1 MAGPGAVRSI
11 LDNVQYLDGSEVAT
25 LRWINERA
33 VLRTLIDSDQD
44 RSVTDI
50 ARACNLSRPTV
61 EGALAQLIDDDWV
74 IESPP
79 RTSGNGAGRPA
90 KRYEFADHSR
100 VVVGVDLGPHNV
112 VCSVATMR
120 GEELATFRISDLDLT
135 GGQDALDAMQDC
147 LRIALGEAG
156 TTAERIIALT
166 VGLPAIV
173 SSAGDIGLTVVVPA
187 WQEFRLSQRIRDAF
201 PTADVLFEN
210 DAKLATAAEHAWG
223 SATGVT
229 SAVNVIVGR
238 RVAAGVIS
246 EGRLLR
252 GTHGGAGEIGAFSAT
267 RWDGV
272 YDRLAGDAGS
282 IEETFANAAAGGAD
296 ARQRLHHFI
305 LDLAQGVAALCLVI
319 DPEVVVIGGGVAQL
333 GDRLLRPLRDAVNEL
348 TLFPVE
354 LRASSLGHSAVA
366 RGGVALSRDHVAR
379 SVLRIT

>member
-1 MAGPGAVRSI
+1 VRSI

-33 VLRTLIDSDQD
+33 VLRNLIESDQD

-50 ARACNLSRPTV
+50 ARACGLSRPTV
-61 EGALAQLIDDDWV
+61 EGALAQLLEDDWV

-79 RTSGNGAGRPA
+79 RTSGSGAGRPA

-120 GEELATFRISDLDLT
+120 GEALADARLSDLDLT
-135 GGQDALDAMQDC
+135 DGQAALDALREC
-147 LRIALGEAG
+147 LRLALGDAG
-156 TTAERIIALT
+156 LTADRIIALT

-173 SSAGDIGLTVVVPA
+173 SAVGEIVLTVVVPA
-187 WQEFRLSQRIRDAF
+187 WQEFGLPQRIRAAF
-201 PTADVLFEN
+201 PGADVLFEN

-223 SATGVT
+223 SATGAG

-246 EGRLLR
+246 ESRLVR
-252 GTHGGAGEIGAFSAT
+252 GVHGGAGEIGAFSAA

-272 YDRLAGDAGS
+272 YDRLGGEAGS
-282 IEETFANAAAGGAD
+282 IEQTFADAAAGEVD
-296 ARQRLHHFI
+296 AQQRLDTFI
-305 LDLAQGVAALCLVI
+305 LDLSQGIAALCLVI
-319 DPEVVVIGGGVAQL
+319 DPEVVVVGGGVAQL
-333 GDRLLRPLRDAVNEL
+333 GDRLIRPLRDAVNEL